1 MNNSAGKFL
10 NHISSMPLSKK
21 ISMALVLILV
31 IAGFAFMFV
40 WANQIDYRI
49 LFSNLSPQDAGAI
62 VSELKDR
69 RVPHK
74 LEANGSVIMVPA
86 DQVMDLRLSLAG
98 QNLPN
103 GGGVGFEIFDKM
115 DFRTTKFVQ
124 ELNYRRALQ
133 GELARTINNF
143 KEVRSSRV
151 FIVLPKES
159 LFVEE
164 STSAS
169 ASIQLDLRANL
180 PANKLAAIVHLV
192 ASAVEGLE
200 PGEVTVVDTKGT
212 VIFKGGNKNATEAPL
227 SNAQL
232 DYKRK
237 IENRIRENVQ
247 TMLEGIAGR
256 GKAIVRVNAEIDFNK
271 VSMSEEEYDPYTTVV
286 RSKKNVLEYTNKGQ
300 KSPDASTKNAQTLID
315 KRRGVLPSSHENQGT
330 QRKENI
336 TTNYEI
342 NKITRTT
349 LRPAG
354 SIKRL
359 SVAAVIDGT
368 YKLETLEDGTTKR
381 TYIPRDDKELRKF
394 EDLVKKAMGYNIDR
408 EDQVSVSS
416 IPFTEVSS
424 MPVGK
429 ETEPGGASEFLQLL
443 RDYKRP
449 LVNLLLVA
457 AAFFFVVRPLLR
469 SLKKMTKETAAER
482 RELPGSQKEYDQL
495 EESREPSRKEKVLE
509 LSRSNPEKTQKLIR
523 GWIGEQE

>member
-1 MNNSAGKFL
+1 MKDSAGKFL
-10 NHISSMPLSKK
+10 SHVSSLPLSKK
-21 ISMALVLILV
+21 LSMAFVLILV
-31 IAGFAFMFV
+31 VAGFALMFL
-40 WANQIDYRI
+40 WANQTEYRI
-49 LFSNLSPQDAGAI
+49 LFSNLSPEDAGAI

-69 RVPHK
+69 RIPHK
-74 LEANGSVIMVPA
+74 LEANGSVIMVPEE
-86 DQVMDLRLSLAG
+86 QVLELRLALAG
-98 QNLPN
+98 RSLPS
-103 GGGVGFEIFDKM
+103 GGGVGFEIFDHM

-143 KEVRSSRV
+143 QEVRSSRV

-159 LFVEE
+159 LFIEE

-169 ASIQLDLRANL
+169 ASIQLDLRSSL
-180 PANKLAAIVHLV
+180 PPNKLAAIVHLV

-200 PGEVTVVDTKGT
+200 PGQVTVVDTKGT
-212 VIFKGGNKNATEAPL
+212 VIFKGGGRNGTEALL

-237 IENRIRENVQ
+237 VEDLIRENVQ
-247 TMLEGIAGR
+247 SMLEGIVGT

-271 VSMSEEEYDPYTTVV
+271 VSLSEEEYDPSTTVV
-286 RSKKNVLEYTNKGQ
+286 RSKRNILESRKKGE
-300 KSPDASTKNAQTLID
+300 DRTEETAQTLID
-315 KRRGVLPSSHENQGT
+315 ERRGVLPSSQESQGT
-330 QRKENI
+330 QRKEDI

-368 YKLETLEDGTTKR
+368 YKVEKLKDGTVTR
-381 TYIPRDDKELRKF
+381 SYIPRGDKELRKF
-394 EDLVKKAMGYNIDR
+394 EDLVKKAMGYNMDR

-416 IPFTEVSS
+416 IAFSEISS
-424 MPVGK
+424 MPTDV
-429 ETEPGGASEFLQLL
+429 ETEGGGGATDLL
-443 RDYKRP
+443 KLVEAYRRP
-449 LVNLLLVA
+449 LLNLIIVA
-457 AAFFFVVRPLLR
+457 AIFFLIVRPLLK
-469 SLKKMTKETAAER
+469 SLKKVSRETVVER
-482 RELPGSQKEYDQL
+482 RELPEAEKGYEQIKDSREASQKE
-495 EESREPSRKEKVLE
+495 RILE
-509 LSRSNPEKTQKLIR
+509 LSRSNPGKTQQLIK

>member
-10 NHISSMPLSKK
+10 NHVSSLPLSKK

-31 IAGFAFMFV
+31 IAGFVFMFV

-49 LFSNLSPQDAGAI
+49 LFSNLSPEDAGAI

-69 RVPHK
+69 KVPHK
-74 LEANGSVIMVPA
+74 LEGNGSVIMVPA

-103 GGGVGFEIFDKM
+103 GGSVGFEIFDKM

-143 KEVRSSRV
+143 KEVRGSRV
-151 FIVLPKES
+151 FIVLPRES

-169 ASIQLDLRANL
+169 ASIQLDLRENL
-180 PANKLAAIVHLV
+180 PPNKLAAIVHLV
-192 ASAVEGLE
+192 ASAAEGLE
-200 PGEVTVVDTKGT
+200 PGKVTVVDTQGT

-237 IENRIRENVQ
+237 VENRIRENVQ
-247 TMLEGIAGR
+247 SMLEGIAGH

-286 RSKKNVLEYTNKGQ
+286 RSKRNVLEYTNKGQ
-300 KSPDASTKNAQTLID
+300 KVPDAPKKDTQTLID
-315 KRRGVLPSSHENQGT
+315 QRRGVLPSSHENQGN
-330 QRKENI
+330 QRKEHI

-342 NKITRTT
+342 NKITRNI
-349 LRPAG
+349 LQPAG

-368 YKLETLEDGTTKR
+368 YKVEQLADGTTKSI
-381 TYIPRDDKELRKF
+381 YIPRDAQELRKL
-394 EDLVKKAMGYNIDR
+394 EDLVKKAMGYSLDR

-416 IPFTEVSS
+416 IPFTKASS
-424 MPVGK
+424 LSPAR
-429 ETEPGGASEFLQLL
+429 ETEPGGRVSEFLKLL
-443 RDYKRP
+443 QAYKRP
-449 LVNLLLVA
+449 LVNLLLAA
-457 AAFFFVVRPLLR
+457 AAFFFVVRPLIS
-469 SLKKMTKETAAER
+469 SLKKMAKETVAER
-482 RELPGSQKEYDQL
+482 RELQGTRQEYEQLEQGREPNQKE
-495 EESREPSRKEKVLE
+495 RVLE
-509 LSRSNPEKTQKLIR
+509 LSRSDPEKTQKLIR
-523 GWIGEQE
+523 GWIGE